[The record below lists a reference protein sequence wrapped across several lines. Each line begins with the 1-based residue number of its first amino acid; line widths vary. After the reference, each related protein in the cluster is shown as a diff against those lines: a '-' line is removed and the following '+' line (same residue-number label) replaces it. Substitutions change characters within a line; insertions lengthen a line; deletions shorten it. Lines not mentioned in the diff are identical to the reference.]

1 MRTEDQHKILLVED
15 DLDIAEELVCTLE
28 SLGHECTHV
37 ETRDDAETAVEVDDY
52 CLVLMDLQIKASA
65 DTLAPRIEAGR
76 TLLERLRLV
85 FSERL
90 LNAAH
95 RTPILVLS
103 AHTKN
108 REETMRLMQLGATD
122 VLEKPMSNNEPGLD
136 VRISRALAGA
146 QRDRHGRCGGEAGLG
161 EATPLPVLAIDVKR
175 RQVRYRGIEVPTSTG
190 AGRHLQK
197 QSFGVLVAIARR
209 PGERVTSSELNAFL
223 FEHGLLDDNV
233 GPNLSAIRSRIVGA
247 IRDALPDDS
256 DAADVQRLVS
266 VSRGTICLRAPGP
279 IFVTEENLEQQQ
291 GAP

>member
-161 EATPLPVLAIDVKR
+161 EATPLPVLAIERQASSGPVPRNRGANFNWR
-175 RQVRYRGIEVPTSTG
+175 RQTSPEAVVRRSSRDCSE
-190 AGRHLQK
+190 
-197 QSFGVLVAIARR
+197 ARR
-209 PGERVTSSELNAFL
+209 TRH
-223 FEHGLLDDNV
+223 FE
-233 GPNLSAIRSRIVGA
+233 
-247 IRDALPDDS
+247 
-256 DAADVQRLVS
+256 
-266 VSRGTICLRAPGP
+266 
-279 IFVTEENLEQQQ
+279 
-291 GAP
+291 